1 MVKRLDK
8 RIVTSVLI
16 VLPWS
21 PALPGGV
28 SVVVRNLL
36 QQWAHKGIAARAIV
50 SDWSASQP
58 GFDAEGNAIF
68 RFALLGALTGA
79 GVAKSL
85 FGAPFRLWRIW
96 QLLRRH
102 HISAVNFHYPSLD
115 ALGVALLRRL
125 GLFRGQLVLSFHG
138 TDVRAPSTPL
148 EAFFWRWLFHM
159 ASAVTACSKALAHE
173 IVLAYR
179 VPEASVS
186 VIYNGVDAELFHP
199 LAASPPAIAGAP
211 AKPYIVSIGS
221 YIPRKG
227 HRSLLDAFAKV
238 APAFAGLQLV
248 IVGMDGPERPV
259 LLTRASA
266 LGLQKVVT
274 LLVGLKPVDVAGV
287 VAGAT
292 LCVQPSTAEPFG
304 LAVIEAG
311 ACGVPVLASAVGG
324 HVELITDQQNG
335 RLFAAGDVKQCAE
348 VLTQMLADT
357 EVSHQM
363 AERFRAEIQVKY
375 TWQVCATAYLQKLA

>member
-1 MVKRLDK
+1 M
-8 RIVTSVLI
+8 
-16 VLPWS
+16 
-21 PALPGGV
+21 LPGGV

-36 QQWAHKGIAARAIV
+36 QQWDHKGIAARAIV
-50 SDWSASQP
+50 SDWSASRP
-58 GFDAEGNAIF
+58 GTDAEGNATF

-85 FGAPFRLWRIW
+85 FSAPLRLWRTW

-115 ALGVALLRRL
+115 ALGVAVLRGL

-148 EAFFWRWLFHM
+148 EAFLWRWLFHT
-159 ASAVTACSKALAHE
+159 ASAVTACSRALAHE
-173 IVLAYR
+173 IALAYR
-179 VPEASVS
+179 VPEAAVA
-186 VIYNGVDAELFHP
+186 VIYNGVNAELFHP
-199 LAASPPAIAGAP
+199 LAASPPAIVGAP

-227 HRSLLDAFAKV
+227 HRLLLDAFAKV
-238 APAFAGLQLV
+238 APAFPGLQLV
-248 IVGMDGPERPV
+248 IVGMDGPERTV
-259 LLTRASA
+259 LLAQASA

-274 LLVGLKPVDVAGV
+274 LLVGLKPVEVAGV
-287 VAGAT
+287 VAGAV

-335 RLFAAGDVKQCAE
+335 RRFAAADVAQCAE
-348 VLTQMLADT
+348 ILTQMLTDT
-357 EVSHQM
+357 EASQQM
-363 AERFRAEIQVKY
+363 AVRFRAEIQTKY
-375 TWQVCATAYLQKLA
+375 TWQVCAEAYLQKLVRLPGK